1 MASRSI
7 ERELRHAGYLSAAEA
22 AQRLGIKL
30 PTLYAYVS
38 RGLLEAHRDT
48 GSRASFFAPEEVE
61 RLRAR
66 PTRVARPELQ
76 IPSSITLLRGE
87 GLFYRG
93 HEVVALSRERSYEEV
108 AELLWHGSLDPRT
121 PWSVED
127 RWIVAASHAQRG
139 LPADVL
145 PLERLAV
152 AVASIAPLD
161 ALRFDLTPTSV
172 ERTARTLIATM
183 VAALPVAWH
192 SRKSGKVHGVPVA
205 SSIAGLLAAALS
217 PRRPTRAAI
226 EVVNAALILA
236 ADHELAAS
244 TLAARVAA
252 ATRAPVY
259 ASVAAGLAVTQGP
272 RHGATSLWAE
282 DLLAAIAAGTKPD
295 RAVAEHLRRGEYV
308 FGFGHPLYERG
319 DPRADELLDLVFAH
333 AAASHLQPVH
343 ALLEF
348 AERQE
353 LGPPNVDFAL
363 AALAHA
369 FRLTRG
375 AGQTI
380 FAVGRSAGWVAHA
393 LEEHA
398 RRSQYR
404 IRSAYT
410 GPAPSTIVPSV
421 RGERRGTPRTRRS

>member
-61 RLRAR
+61 GLRAR
-66 PTRVARPELQ
+66 PRRVARPELQ

-121 PWSVED
+121 PWPVED

-145 PLERLAV
+145 PLELLAV
-152 AVASIAPLD
+152 AGASIAPLD

-192 SRKSGKVHGVPVA
+192 SRKSRKVHGVPVA

-217 PRRPTRAAI
+217 PRRP
-226 EVVNAALILA
+226 
-236 ADHELAAS
+236 
-244 TLAARVAA
+244 
-252 ATRAPVY
+252 
-259 ASVAAGLAVTQGP
+259 
-272 RHGATSLWAE
+272 TSLWAE

-404 IRSAYT
+404 IRAAYT

-421 RGERRGTPRTRRS
+421 RGERRGTPRTRKS